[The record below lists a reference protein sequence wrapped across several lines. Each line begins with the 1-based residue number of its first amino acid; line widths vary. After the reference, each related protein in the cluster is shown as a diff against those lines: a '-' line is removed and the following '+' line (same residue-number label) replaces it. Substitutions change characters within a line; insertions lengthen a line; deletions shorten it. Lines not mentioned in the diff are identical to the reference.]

1 MRLPLQARDHR
12 ATVLVTALSSGFGV
26 ALLGLVSSI
35 DQVTRAQSPGLAASA
50 DGSLVL
56 AVLALVFLGL
66 SVYVGAL
73 VTANTFS
80 TIVAARTR
88 TIALLR
94 LLGDT
99 AAAQRRALVREGAV
113 VGAVGAVA
121 GAALGLGT
129 SVLVLRVLVARGDAP
144 DVAYSYV
151 GGGMVLPP
159 VAVVAATVL
168 AAWSG
173 SRGVGAVSPVAALDA
188 SQEAST
194 PEVRRRVA
202 RTVLGALA
210 LLAGAAL
217 LVAGVGIGAI
227 DPTGVLVAFVGGV
240 LSFSGVVALSHVVVP
255 PALRLVGTLL
265 GRSAPARL
273 ARATTRQHPERSA
286 RSAVGLVIGVTLVT
300 TFGTALQTLV
310 AGLDA
315 FAGPTSDEAFGGTLA
330 VFSVLV
336 GFSAVVAAVGMVN
349 DLSLGVLQ
357 RRRELGL
364 LRALGL
370 TAGQVRHMV
379 LAEAAQLAVT
389 AVVLGTVLG
398 VVYGWA
404 GAQSV
409 LGSATHSLIVPEV
422 PPVLLGALVV
432 VTALLTVV
440 ASLAPTRTATRVSPV
455 EALRVA

>member
-35 DQVTRAQSPGLAASA
+35 DQITRAETPDLAASSEG
-50 DGSLVL
+50 DHVL

-66 SVYVGAL
+66 SVYVGGL

-99 AAAQRRALVREGAV
+99 AAAQRRALVHEGAAVGTVGAV
-113 VGAVGAVA
+113 V
-121 GAALGLGT
+121 GAALGLGL
-129 SVLVLRVLVARGDAP
+129 SALVLRVLVARGDAP

-151 GGGMVLPP
+151 GGGMLLPP
-159 VAVVAATVL
+159 AAVVTATVL

-173 SRGVGAVSPVAALDA
+173 SRGVARVSPVAALGASQDA
-188 SQEAST
+188 SA
-194 PEVRRRVA
+194 PDVRRTVV
-202 RTVLGALA
+202 RTVLGALV
-210 LLAGAAL
+210 LLGGAVL
-217 LVAGVGIGAI
+217 LVAGVGLGFLS
-227 DPTGVLVAFVGGV
+227 PSGVLVAFVGGV
-240 LSFSGVVALSHVVVP
+240 LSFTGVVVLSHVVVP
-255 PALRLVGTLL
+255 PALRLVGLLL
-265 GRSAPARL
+265 GRSAPAAL
-273 ARATTRQHPERSA
+273 ARATSREHPRRSA
-286 RSAVGLVIGVTLVT
+286 RSAIGLVIGVTLVT

-310 AGLDA
+310 AGLEDI
-315 FAGPTSDEAFGGTLA
+315 AGPAADQAFGSTLA
-330 VFSVLV
+330 IFSVLV

-349 DLSLGVLQ
+349 DLSLSILQ

-370 TAGQVRHMV
+370 TSAQVRLMV

-409 LGSATHSLIVPEV
+409 LGAGTHALIVPHV
-422 PPVLLGALVV
+422 PPVLLVALVG
-432 VTALLTVV
+432 VTAVLVLV
-440 ASLAPTRTATRVSPV
+440 ASLAPTRTATRTSPV
-455 EALRVA
+455 EALRVG